1 MLLRIQLTTLSFL
14 LFTQKHFLID
24 VWSGLWIRYNTYGPW
39 RTTSIIQ
46 TNGNHRHC
54 FIWIPILGHVL
65 VHSVDKTHVLVVA
78 VELIRLL
85 FLNIFSFNFVPT
97 PNKSLRFTRFKK
109 LFKSPCYR
117 SKQPLS
123 KLHCFFARCA
133 LFKVTTFLFLQLFV
147 PNDSAFA

>member
-1 MLLRIQLTTLSFL
+1 MQPEHNIYYSNKR
-14 LFTQKHFLID
+14 
-24 VWSGLWIRYNTYGPW
+24 GPPPFFHLD
-39 RTTSIIQ
+39 
-46 TNGNHRHC
+46 TN
-54 FIWIPILGHVL
+54 PVLAHVL
-65 VHSVDKTHVLVVA
+65 VHSVDKTHCLVVTM
-78 VELIRLL
+78 ELIWL
-85 FLNIFSFNFVPT
+85 FFSIFSFNFVPT

-109 LFKSPCYR
+109 LFKSPCHR